1 MKEKLLG
8 TIVALSIILVMP
20 AWALAGAPRD
30 ETVVPS
36 GTTVSLRTNET
47 IDSKQAT
54 NGQTFSAVVQRD
66 VTGENG
72 EVAIPKG
79 SPAELAVAKSG
90 GKTLLALSS
99 VTVKGERY
107 MVESENV
114 KGKNGKQGI
123 GANKR
128 TATHV
133 GGGALL
139 GTVLGAIAGG
149 GKGAAIG
156 AIGGAA
162 AGGLVQEMT
171 RGKSRIPAESVLQF
185 HLNEPLHLGSRR

>member
-1 MKEKLLG
+1 MKEKLL
-8 TIVALSIILVMP
+8 TMTVALSIVLIMP
-20 AWALAGAPRD
+20 VWALAITPPR
-30 ETVVPS
+30 EEVVGS
-36 GTTVSLRTNET
+36 GTTIILRTNET

-54 NGQTFSAVVQRD
+54 NGQTYSAVVDRN
-66 VTGENG
+66 VPAENG

-99 VTVKGERY
+99 VTVNGRQY
-107 MVESENV
+107 MVQSGTV
-114 KGKNGKQGI
+114 QGKNGKQGI
-123 GANKR
+123 GANRR

-171 RGKSRIPAESVLQF
+171 RGKSRIPAESILQF
-185 HLNEPLHLGSRR
+185 HLNEPLHLGDSH

>member
-1 MKEKLLG
+1 MKEKVLG
-8 TIVALSIILVMP
+8 TLVALSMVLVMP
-20 AWALAGAPRD
+20 VWALAGAPPD
-30 ETVVPS
+30 EQTVPS
-36 GTTVSLRTNET
+36 GTTISLRTNQT

-54 NGQTFSAVVQRD
+54 NGQTFSAVVEKD
-66 VTGENG
+66 VSAENG
-72 EVAIPKG
+72 GVAIPKG
-79 SPAELAVAKSG
+79 SPAELAVAKSN

-99 VTVKGERY
+99 VTVDGKQY
-107 MVESENV
+107 MVQSGNV
-114 KGKNGKQGI
+114 QGKNGKRGI
-123 GANKR
+123 GANRR

-171 RGKSRIPAESVLQF
+171 KGKSRIPAETVLQF
-185 HLNEPLHLGSRR
+185 HLNEPLHLGDNQ

>member
-1 MKEKLLG
+1 MKEMLLG
-8 TIVALSIILVMP
+8 TIVALAIILVMP
-20 AWALAGAPRD
+20 AWALASAPRD

-99 VTVKGERY
+99 VTVHGNRY
-107 MVESENV
+107 MVESESV
-114 KGKNGKQGI
+114 KGKNGKQGV
-123 GANKR
+123 GANRR
-128 TATHV
+128 TAEHV

-139 GTVLGAIAGG
+139 GTVRGAIADG

-156 AIGGAA
+156 AVGGAA

-171 RGKSRIPAESVLQF
+171 KGKSRIPAECVLHF
-185 HLNEPLHLGSRR
+185 HLNEPLHLGSSR